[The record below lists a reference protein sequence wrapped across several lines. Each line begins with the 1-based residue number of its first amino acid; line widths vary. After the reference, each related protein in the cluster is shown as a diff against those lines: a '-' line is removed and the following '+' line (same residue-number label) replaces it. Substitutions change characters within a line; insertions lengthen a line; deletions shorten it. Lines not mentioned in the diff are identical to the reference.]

1 MMFIVKTNETKCNKY
16 IFFYYVYY
24 HNINVKFNKISSA
37 EIGKKSYF
45 YRYVFFLKSHYPQIR
60 VLVYV
65 IICVKNHLDFF
76 ETYKITPVQIY
87 MSV

>member
-1 MMFIVKTNETKCNKY
+1 MAY
-16 IFFYYVYY
+16 IYE
-24 HNINVKFNKISSA
+24 S
-37 EIGKKSYF
+37 
-45 YRYVFFLKSHYPQIR
+45 LKPHYPQIR

-65 IICVKNHLDFF
+65 IICVKNHLDIF